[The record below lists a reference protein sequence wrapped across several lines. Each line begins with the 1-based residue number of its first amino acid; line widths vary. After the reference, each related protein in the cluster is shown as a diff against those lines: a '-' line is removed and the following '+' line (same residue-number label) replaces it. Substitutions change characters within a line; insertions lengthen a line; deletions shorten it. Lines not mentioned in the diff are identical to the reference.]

1 MRHLHNGILLSH
13 KKEENAILC
22 NSMDGPGERYAKLD
36 KPVRE
41 RQLPD
46 DFTHVESH
54 EQTELTRKMETDL

>member
-1 MRHLHNGILLSH
+1 
-13 KKEENAILC
+13 
-22 NSMDGPGERYAKLD
+22 MDRPGERYAKLD

-46 DFTHVESH
+46 GFTHVESH